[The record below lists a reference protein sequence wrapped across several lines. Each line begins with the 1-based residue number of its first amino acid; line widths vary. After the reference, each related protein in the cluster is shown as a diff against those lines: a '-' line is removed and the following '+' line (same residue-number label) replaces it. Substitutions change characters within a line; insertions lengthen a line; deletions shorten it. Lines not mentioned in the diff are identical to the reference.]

1 MPRGNFRPN
10 VPIPRGL
17 EQTRKGVKSLVN
29 RRKSAPA
36 ELTSRHAPAK
46 TPEDRENQI
55 ASLAFDLVEQRLRAG
70 TASSQETIWALKLG
84 STREA
89 IEKEKIRNENAL
101 LATKKEIME
110 SQKAVEELYHQA
122 LDAMRA
128 YSGQSSVS
136 PEPDYDGFED

>member
-1 MPRGNFRPN
+1 M
-10 VPIPRGL
+10 
-17 EQTRKGVKSLVN
+17 S
-29 RRKSAPA
+29 RRQSDPVESRTHRAPA
-36 ELTSRHAPAK
+36 R
-46 TPEDRENQI
+46 TPEDRESQI
-55 ASLAFDLVEQRLRAG
+55 ASLAFDLVEQRLREG
-70 TASSQETIWALKLG
+70 KASSQETIWALKLG

-128 YSGQSSVS
+128 YSGQSSPP
-136 PEPDYDGFED
+136 PEPDYDDFED

>member
-1 MPRGNFRPN
+1 M
-10 VPIPRGL
+10 
-17 EQTRKGVKSLVN
+17 S
-29 RRKSAPA
+29 RRKSDPI
-36 ELTSRHAPAK
+36 ETRTNRAPAK

-55 ASLAFDLVEQRLRAG
+55 ASLAYDLVERRLREG

-110 SQKAVEELYHQA
+110 SQKAVEALYEEA
-122 LDAMRA
+122 LSAMRV
-128 YSGQSSVS
+128 YSGQTSVS
-136 PEPDYDGFED
+136 EGPDYDDFEE

>member
-1 MPRGNFRPN
+1 M
-10 VPIPRGL
+10 
-17 EQTRKGVKSLVN
+17 T
-29 RRKSAPA
+29 RRKSDPLETRSQRSPA
-36 ELTSRHAPAK
+36 R

-55 ASLAFDLVEQRLRAG
+55 ASLAFDLAERQIQDG
-70 TASSQETIWALKLG
+70 TASAQVLTWALKLG

-110 SQKAVEELYHQA
+110 SQKAVEELYTQA

-128 YSGQSSVS
+128 YSGQAPMTQE
-136 PEPDYDGFED
+136 PEYGDFEDSDVF

>member
-1 MPRGNFRPN
+1 M
-10 VPIPRGL
+10 
-17 EQTRKGVKSLVN
+17 N
-29 RRKSAPA
+29 RRKSEPIQGASQRSPA
-36 ELTSRHAPAK
+36 R

-55 ASLAFDLVEQRLRAG
+55 ASLAFDLVEQRLREG
-70 TASSQETIWALKLG
+70 KASSQETIWALKLG

-110 SQKAVEELYHQA
+110 SQKQVEALYEQA

-128 YSGQSSVS
+128 YSGQTPISQE
-136 PEPDYDGFED
+136 PEYEDFEDSDVF

>member
-1 MPRGNFRPN
+1 M
-10 VPIPRGL
+10 
-17 EQTRKGVKSLVN
+17 T
-29 RRKSAPA
+29 RRKSDPLETRSQRPPA
-36 ELTSRHAPAK
+36 R

-55 ASLAFDLVEQRLRAG
+55 ASLAFDLAERQIQDG
-70 TASSQETIWALKLG
+70 TASAQVLTWALKLG

-110 SQKAVEELYHQA
+110 SQKAVEELYTQA

-128 YSGQSSVS
+128 YSGQAPMTQE
-136 PEPDYDGFED
+136 PEYGDFEDPDVF